1 MANERMPDRIDK
13 DFVMWVTAAALRRL
27 MAGRARKRDDVASV
41 LDDLPKEAMAWLAG
55 PGRHEVFNECF
66 LLAVD
71 ILNRKQFEYIGQ
83 AVNYLALAFTR
94 PVYRLWFGFS
104 TVATGQCDSDSLGN
118 RTQEDREAEEADWV
132 EEAGY
137 SMVEL
142 AELLRS
148 EFTSQQLQIL
158 AMLAAGY
165 KRKDIIAA
173 GVAANKT
180 ITRTKDK
187 LRELLQQQG

>member
-1 MANERMPDRIDK
+1 
-13 DFVMWVTAAALRRL
+13 
-27 MAGRARKRDDVASV
+27 
-41 LDDLPKEAMAWLAG
+41 
-55 PGRHEVFNECF
+55 
-66 LLAVD
+66 D

-83 AVNYLALAFTR
+83 AVNYLALAFVK
-94 PVYRLWFGFS
+94 PVYRLWYGFS
-104 TVATGQCDSDSLGN
+104 TVAISDVAPKWQCDNASLEN
-118 RTQEDREAEEADWV
+118 RAQEDREAEEADWV

-137 SMVEL
+137 STVEL
-142 AELLRS
+142 ADLLRR
-148 EFTSQQLQIL
+148 EFTSQQLTVL